1 MIHTPDSFSSVRIRL
16 LIGLLAL
23 LPVYASA
30 TNVLVQTPLG
40 DFEIEL
46 LDDVAPG
53 TVTNFLNY
61 VTDGDYE
68 GSFIH
73 RSDNNFVIQ
82 GGGFNFIN
90 GNLGNVSRDAA
101 IANEFGLSNLRG
113 TLSMA
118 KTPDNPNSAT
128 SEWFINL
135 ADNSAN
141 LDNQNGGFT
150 VFARVVG
157 DGMTVVDAIAAL
169 PVANVA
175 NLFPV
180 LPVIDFPGGVI
191 NSEHLVFTSFEVVP
205 EAPGSDFNIN
215 LGMAGS
221 WFNPDTNGQ
230 GWVFDVVDNTT
241 TQLLAAAWFSFN
253 NAPPGADD
261 NAGFG
266 SLQQRWFSASGP
278 FTGNTAELQIF
289 SPSGGVFNDPNFLV
303 DRGEP
308 VGTMTVSF
316 FDCINGQII
325 FDFDA
330 PEVTDATVDI
340 RRIASS
346 ALCQAIVDGQL
357 TIAE

>member
-1 MIHTPDSFSSVRIRL
+1 MIQNFSSVRSYL
-16 LIGLLAL
+16 PVVLLAL
-23 LPVYASA
+23 LPIYAFA
-30 TNVLVQTPLG
+30 TNVMVQTPLG

-53 TVTNFLNY
+53 TVENFLNY
-61 VTDGDYE
+61 VNDGDYA

-73 RSDNNFVIQ
+73 RSENNFVLQ

-90 GNLGNVSRDAA
+90 DELGNVPRDAP
-101 IANEFGLSNLRG
+101 IANEFNLSNTRG
-113 TLSMA
+113 TLAMA
-118 KTPDNPNSAT
+118 KTADNPNSAT

-135 ADNSAN
+135 TDNSAN
-141 LDNQNGGFT
+141 LDVQNGGFT

-157 DGMTVVDAIAAL
+157 DGMAVVDAIAAL
-169 PVANVA
+169 PVANVP

-180 LPVIDFPGGVI
+180 LPVIDFSGGLI
-191 NSEHLVFTSFEVVP
+191 TAENLVFTNFEVIP
-205 EAPGSDFNIN
+205 ETPASDFTIN

-221 WFNPDTNGQ
+221 WFNPETNGQ
-230 GWVFDVVDNTT
+230 GWVFDVVDNDT
-241 TQLLAAAWFSFN
+241 TQLLAAAWFTFSSN
-253 NAPPGADD
+253 PPGADD
-261 NAGFG
+261 NNGFG

-289 SPSGGVFNDPNFLV
+289 SPSNGVFNDSNFLV
-303 DRGEP
+303 DRGQP

-316 FDCINGQII
+316 FDCSTGQIA
-325 FDFDA
+325 FDFDSPDVA
-330 PEVTDATVDI
+330 NATVDI

-357 TIAE
+357 TLTE